1 MTTSKDHTPP
11 AGSSAMERFLAA
23 MRPLLARNGAVVAW
37 VFGSH
42 ATGTAGPE
50 SDIDVIVV
58 APSDRSPV
66 ERPRDYLAA
75 VLAAGTGVDMF
86 VYTPEEFERLKAEE
100 RPFLV
105 HALASA
111 KPITWSD
118 FAADANVG

>member
-1 MTTSKDHTPP
+1 MATRDYPPP
-11 AGSSAMERFLAA
+11 ASGAMERFLATL
-23 MRPLLARNGAVVAW
+23 RPLLARNGAVAAW

-42 ATGTAGPE
+42 ATETAGPG

-66 ERPRDYLAA
+66 ERPKDYLPA
-75 VLAAGTGVDMF
+75 VLAAGTGVDIF

-118 FAADANVG
+118 SQPDADVG

>member
-11 AGSSAMERFLAA
+11 ASSNAMERFLAA
-23 MRPLLARNGAVVAW
+23 LRPLLARNGAVAAW

-75 VLAAGTGVDMF
+75 VLAAGTGVDIF

-118 FAADANVG
+118 FAADPDVG